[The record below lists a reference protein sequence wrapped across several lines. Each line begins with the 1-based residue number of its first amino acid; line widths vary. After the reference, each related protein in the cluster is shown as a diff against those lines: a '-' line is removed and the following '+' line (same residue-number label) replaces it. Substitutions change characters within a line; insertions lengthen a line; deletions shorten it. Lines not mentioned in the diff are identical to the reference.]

1 MGRTTQSPELYI
13 STVSPDWKCN
23 LILYTS
29 QACLP
34 RLPGPVP
41 IQYSTPHTLPSAV
54 TSETWKMSSPY
65 SNLSTEVQT
74 AITELESDSSTYQ
87 PQNANELLKIV
98 DSVQIF
104 FVTGDGHVSTFSAP
118 ETLRIFKFQEDQ
130 EDSTTSFLQVGGW
143 THPLIPGASP
153 CLQAENGAIMFPDI
167 YSDLPNSSVGLVLT
181 ESVSPDQRNQL
192 MSLLEKLTALKSQ
205 TLLPPEHQLGALGA
219 SIVKGAELLAQGIE
233 VGAEKAGELIEYV
246 TEKSQEK
253 LTKAEEDAKV
263 GKVVKGSVDVAKTA
277 TTATVKVSGF
287 VADRVGKLT
296 KSLASY
302 LAKKATP
309 SSTTVGTN
317 KKSGAMAYLV
327 DAARGGLIGYGTVYN
342 GLETSAKVL
351 GANVKENSVKVVSHK
366 YGGEAGNV
374 FGEACTAAGN
384 AAMTYMN
391 VQSLGVKGLVKKT
404 AKQTGKNVVKNVLT
418 DSSGKSVTTKQ

>member
-1 MGRTTQSPELYI
+1 M
-13 STVSPDWKCN
+13 
-23 LILYTS
+23 
-29 QACLP
+29 
-34 RLPGPVP
+34 
-41 IQYSTPHTLPSAV
+41 SA
-54 TSETWKMSSPY
+54 TNTSPY
-65 SNLSTEVQT
+65 SNLSTEVQ
-74 AITELESDSSTYQ
+74 AAMTELESDNSLYQ
-87 PQNANELLKIV
+87 PQNANELLKLV

-104 FVTGDGHVSTFSAP
+104 FVTSDGHVSTFSAP

-130 EDSTTSFLQVGGW
+130 GDSTTTFLQVGGW
-143 THPLIPGASP
+143 THPLIQGASP

-167 YSDLPNSSVGLVLT
+167 YSDLPNSSVGLVLSET
-181 ESVSPDQRNQL
+181 VSPDQRAEL
-192 MSLLEKLTALKSQ
+192 ISLLESLTALKSQ
-205 TLLPPEHQLGALGA
+205 TLLPPEQRLGALGS
-219 SIVKGAELLAQGIE
+219 SIVKGAEILAQGIE

-253 LTKAEEDAKV
+253 LNKAEEDAKV

-287 VADRVGKLT
+287 VADRVGTLT

-302 LAKKATP
+302 LANKATP
-309 SSTTVGTN
+309 SSSSVGDK

-351 GANVKENSVKVVSHK
+351 GKNVKQNSVKVVSHK
-366 YGGEAGNV
+366 YGGEAGSV

-418 DSSGKSVTTKQ
+418 DNSGKAVKAE

>member
-13 STVSPDWKCN
+13 STVSPHRKCN

-74 AITELESDSSTYQ
+74 AITELESDGSTYH
-87 PQNANELLKIV
+87 ANELLKIV

-118 ETLRIFKFQEDQ
+118 ETLRIFKFQEYQ

-167 YSDLPNSSVGLVLT
+167 YSDLPNSTVGLVLT

-296 KSLASY
+296 KSLANY

-309 SSTTVGTN
+309 SSSSVGDK

-351 GANVKENSVKVVSHK
+351 GKNVKQNSVKVVSHK
-366 YGGEAGNV
+366 YGGEAGSV

-418 DSSGKSVTTKQ
+418 DSSSRAVKAE

>member
-1 MGRTTQSPELYI
+1 
-13 STVSPDWKCN
+13 
-23 LILYTS
+23 
-29 QACLP
+29 
-34 RLPGPVP
+34 
-41 IQYSTPHTLPSAV
+41 
-54 TSETWKMSSPY
+54 MSSPY
-65 SNLSTEVQT
+65 SNLSSEVQT

-181 ESVSPDQRNQL
+181 ESVSQDQRNQL

-296 KSLASY
+296 KSLANY

-317 KKSGAMAYLV
+317 KKTGAMAYLV

-418 DSSGKSVTTKQ
+418 DSSGKSVTTQQLGYYRDIIEEYT

>member
-1 MGRTTQSPELYI
+1 M
-13 STVSPDWKCN
+13 
-23 LILYTS
+23 
-29 QACLP
+29 
-34 RLPGPVP
+34 
-41 IQYSTPHTLPSAV
+41 AV
-54 TSETWKMSSPY
+54 TNTSPY
-65 SNLSTEVQT
+65 SNLSTEVQS
-74 AITELESDSSTYQ
+74 AMVELESDNSSYQ
-87 PQNANELLKIV
+87 PQNANELLKLV
-98 DSVQIF
+98 NSVQIF
-104 FVTGDGHVSTFSAP
+104 FVTSDGHVSTFSAP

-130 EDSTTSFLQVGGW
+130 EDSTTNFLQVGGW
-143 THPLIPGASP
+143 THPLIQGASP

-181 ESVSPDQRNQL
+181 EAVTSEQRAQL
-192 MSLLEKLTALKSQ
+192 MSLLERLTALKSQ
-205 TLLPPEHQLGALGA
+205 TLLPPEQRLGALGS

-246 TEKSQEK
+246 TDKSQEK
-253 LTKAEEDAKV
+253 MNKAEEDAKV
-263 GKVVKGSVDVAKTA
+263 GKVVKGSVEVAKTA

-287 VADRVGKLT
+287 VADRVGTLT

-302 LAKKATP
+302 LAQKATP
-309 SSTTVGTN
+309 SSNSVGDK

-351 GANVKENSVKVVSHK
+351 GNNVKQNSVKVVSHK
-366 YGGEAGNV
+366 YGGEAGSV

-418 DSSGKSVTTKQ
+418 DNSGKAVKAE

>member
-1 MGRTTQSPELYI
+1 MS
-13 STVSPDWKCN
+13 
-23 LILYTS
+23 
-29 QACLP
+29 
-34 RLPGPVP
+34 
-41 IQYSTPHTLPSAV
+41 V
-54 TSETWKMSSPY
+54 TNTNTSPY
-65 SNLSTEVQT
+65 SNLSTEVQS
-74 AITELESDSSTYQ
+74 AITELESDSSRYE
-87 PQNANELLKIV
+87 PQNANELLKLENR
-98 DSVQIF
+98 VQIF
-104 FVTGDGHVSTFSAP
+104 FVTSDGHVSTFSAP

-130 EDSTTSFLQVGGW
+130 EDSTTFFLQVGGW
-143 THPLIPGASP
+143 THPLIQGASP

-167 YSDLPNSSVGLVLT
+167 YSELPNSSVGLVLT
-181 ESVSPDQRNQL
+181 EAVSPEQRAQL
-192 MSLLEKLTALKSQ
+192 VSLLERLTALKSQ
-205 TLLPPEHQLGALGA
+205 TLLPPEQRLGALGS

-246 TEKSQEK
+246 TERSQEK
-253 LTKAEEDAKV
+253 INKAEEDAKV
-263 GKVVKGSVDVAKTA
+263 GKVVKGSVEVAKTA

-287 VADRVGKLT
+287 VADRVGNLT

-309 SSTTVGTN
+309 TSSSSVGT

-351 GANVKENSVKVVSHK
+351 GNNVKQNSVKVVSHK
-366 YGGEAGNV
+366 YGGEAGSV

-418 DSSGKSVTTKQ
+418 NNTGKAVKAE